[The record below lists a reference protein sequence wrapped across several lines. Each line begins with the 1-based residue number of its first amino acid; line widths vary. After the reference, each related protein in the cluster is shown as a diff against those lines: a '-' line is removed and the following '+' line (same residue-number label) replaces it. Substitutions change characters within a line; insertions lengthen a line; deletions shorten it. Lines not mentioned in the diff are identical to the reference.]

1 MKRIINSL
9 LAAGVLGAVSL
20 PASASTENLGALTP
34 PAFAAYGDSFASQ
47 VGAFVDDFTFTLS
60 PSGSF
65 ETIAATINLG
75 NLIQIDNLQARLFQ
89 GSAPFNAGVTPLDQS
104 WSTAFSAAPG
114 VTGQVV
120 VITPI
125 SLAAN
130 TYTLEVR
137 GSVDGT
143 FGGAYAGVL
152 DIAPVPEPGGYALML
167 AGLALIG
174 GIVARRRRPI

>member
-1 MKRIINSL
+1 M
-9 LAAGVLGAVSL
+9 
-20 PASASTENLGALTP
+20 
-34 PAFAAYGDSFASQ
+34 
-47 VGAFVDDFTFTLS
+47 
-60 PSGSF
+60 
-65 ETIAATINLG
+65 
-75 NLIQIDNLQARLFQ
+75 
-89 GSAPFNAGVTPLDQS
+89 
-104 WSTAFSAAPG
+104 
-114 VTGQVV
+114 